1 MSIKRFLILLSFVL
15 FTVNSVAQDD
25 FTAIGV
31 EFVHGSTCY
40 LRDTPVNGGGFQVR
54 YKNCM
59 LVLSF
64 YLQMKKRVKFSR
76 QIQLK

>member
-15 FTVNSVAQDD
+15 FTVNINSVAQDD

-54 YKNCM
+54 YKKLYAGSILLFANEET
-59 LVLSF
+59 LP
-64 YLQMKKRVKFSR
+64 
-76 QIQLK
+76 